1 MLTKMCRKLNEEITT
16 LKIENECLKLW
27 NNTFINEN
35 KKLDTENVELKK
47 ENETKLKDLVKYE
60 KEIQFLKQRNK
71 ELRQKSWFEVFEENL
86 KLAEEIKQYQAVLES
101 VEKFVGRFSNEK
113 R

>member
-1 MLTKMCRKLNEEITT
+1 LVKGWNQDLMNESLET
-16 LKIENECLKLW
+16 
-27 NNTFINEN
+27 
-35 KKLDTENVELKK
+35 KK
-47 ENETKLKDLVKYE
+47 ENLEIKRENNSKIQDLVKYE
-60 KEIQFLKQRNK
+60 KEIAFLKQRNK
-71 ELRQKSWFEVFEENL
+71 ELRQKSWYEVFEENL